1 MPYHSEPQQFVAWLR
16 AVAPYIHAFR
26 GKTLVI
32 GFAGEL
38 VTRGRLNALVQDL
51 SLLHAMGMRLI
62 VVYGSHP
69 QIEEQMSLR
78 ASKVIR
84 IAGLITTVLSL
95 DADCADRASR
105 ALACAQ
111 RAPSPSTRRRARD
124 RRRPLRAGGAR
135 GERRCAR
142 PG

>member
-26 GKTLVI
+26 GKTIVV

-62 VVYGSHP
+62 IVYGSRP

-78 ASKVIR
+78 GTSSRYHAGLRITDSVALECAKEAAVIR
-84 IAGLITTVLSL
+84 PI
-95 DADCADRASR
+95 
-105 ALACAQ
+105 
-111 RAPSPSTRRRARD
+111 
-124 RRRPLRAGGAR
+124 
-135 GERRCAR
+135 
-142 PG
+142 